1 MNENTQSD
9 KSNGGKTVLI
19 FLLGIIT
26 AVIISGLFGNPVTS
40 LIEYIASLFN

>member
-26 AVIISGLFGNPVTS
+26 AVIITGLFSNPVTS